1 MEIPFIGGAYLGRS
15 SNLDSQRCKNLY
27 PVVDKQGGRPLTLE
41 GTPGLAQDIKFN
53 YIDSADLDTDY
64 LIGVN
69 ADSGGWKEDGS
80 FSAAVSSYTMGYQS
94 GPTRGHIF
102 FRIPTFTWY
111 SCLTLSSFKVYAY
124 VSQTTGVGD
133 QSVKA
138 YICTDADPDAPT
150 SYAEVTA
157 LTLDSGSDA
166 YGMGGTGGYNV
177 SGEMS
182 TQASAVIN
190 GSGFTSGDALVICVK
205 SQSGSYYWKV
215 NPLLSK
221 VVISATG
228 TGWY

>member
-15 SNLDSQRCKNLY
+15 SNLDSQRCKNFY

-41 GTPGLAQDIKFN
+41 GTPGLAQDTKFN
-53 YIDSADLDTDY
+53 YIDSADLDTTY

-69 ADSGGWKEDGS
+69 ADSGGWKESGS
-80 FSAAVSSYTMGYQS
+80 FQAAVNSYDMGWRDA
-94 GPTRGHIF
+94 TRGHIF

-111 SCLTLSSFKVYAY
+111 PCLTLSSFKVY
-124 VSQTTGVGD
+124 VSVTQTTGVGD
-133 QSVKA
+133 QAVKA
-138 YICTDADPDAPT
+138 YICTDADPAAPT
-150 SYAEVTA
+150 SYAEVVA
-157 LTLDSGSDA
+157 LTLDSGSTS
-166 YGMGGTGGYNV
+166 YNMGGTGGYNV

-182 TQASAVIN
+182 TQALAVIN